1 MQNNIIEWPQNTIG
15 VREYSYGDIKQ
26 KQAIIN
32 SLRDDYNNID
42 FEKIIGTIKVKS
54 GGKTR
59 IVKLTKEHIP
69 RGKEHRYSGP
79 LISKQSNKII
89 EDAKHNCEPIF
100 LYERIPKT
108 NKARY
113 IGKYIIHRIVETE
126 RVTLSNEVV
135 DTFLVLFIVQIP
147 N

>member
-1 MQNNIIEWPQNTIG
+1 MQNNIIEWTRNTIG
-15 VREYSYGDIKQ
+15 VRKHDDKT
-26 KQAIIN
+26 QALHN
-32 SLRDDYNNID
+32 FSRDEYNNID
-42 FEKIIGTIKVKS
+42 FGKNIGTFEVES

-59 IVKLTKEHIP
+59 RVKLTKEHIP
-69 RGKEHRYSGP
+69 RGEEHRYSGP

-89 EDAKHNCEPIF
+89 EDAKRNCEPIF

-126 RVTLSNEVV
+126 RVTLDNEVV
-135 DTFLVLFIVQIP
+135 DTFLVLFIVQISD
-147 N
+147 